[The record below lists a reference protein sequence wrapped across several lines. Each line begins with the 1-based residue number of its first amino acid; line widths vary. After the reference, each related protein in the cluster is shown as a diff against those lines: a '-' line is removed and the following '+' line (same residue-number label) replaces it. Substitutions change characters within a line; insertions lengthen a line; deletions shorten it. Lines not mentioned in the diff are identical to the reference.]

1 MGDEESPLPEMVP
14 DDKKNVSADN
24 RGDEIEE
31 KKPASKR
38 EWIVRLA
45 TSANVAIHSITIALV
60 SMSTFGRGTA
70 TTMKV
75 VGASFSYISS
85 GLGLANSPVIVA
97 RERQLTNADTFRAAM
112 NGVREQASLLA
123 GQNDLLS
130 GEIDELQE
138 DVDRMKEIESAL
150 SGLAETQGSQL
161 NELMELIEE
170 NKQINRELREVLQ
183 NMILEDVIELVL
195 DIDHDG
201 SFIIE
206 DNEIDRLIVGIKL
219 IDGVKSFDQPM
230 FRDEVMR
237 CEGKADKVIE
247 LIKTM
252 VTTGGCGLVLDPEAR
267 ILGMYE

>member
-1 MGDEESPLPEMVP
+1 MGDEESPSLPEEVP
-14 DDKKNVSADN
+14 NATKDLSANDQE
-24 RGDEIEE
+24 GEIEEE

-60 SMSTFGRGTA
+60 SMSTFGRGA
-70 TTMKV
+70 TTTRKV

-85 GLGLANSPVIVA
+85 GLGLVNSPVVVT

-123 GQNDLLS
+123 GQNDVLS

-138 DVDRMKEIESAL
+138 DVDRMKEVELTL
-150 SGLAETQGSQL
+150 SSLAETQGSQL

-170 NKQINRELREVLQ
+170 NKQINRELRAVLQ

-195 DIDHDG
+195 DIDQDG
-201 SFIIE
+201 SFIVE
-206 DNEIDRLIVGIKL
+206 DNEIDRLIVGITL
-219 IDGVKSFDQPM
+219 IDGVKSFDQVM
-230 FRDEVMR
+230 FREEVMR
-237 CEGKADKVIE
+237 CEGKADKVIQ

-267 ILGMYE
+267 IKNA

>member
-1 MGDEESPLPEMVP
+1 MGISLDDHENSSIDPSPLIDSKVNDE
-14 DDKKNVSADN
+14 
-24 RGDEIEE
+24 GGEIEE
-31 KKPASKR
+31 NKPASKR

-45 TSANVAIHSITIALV
+45 TFANVAVHSITIALV
-60 SMSTFGRGTA
+60 SISTFGRGA
-70 TTMKV
+70 TTANQV
-75 VGASFSYISS
+75 VGASFSYMSS
-85 GLGLANSPVIVA
+85 GLGLANSPVVVT

-112 NGVREQASLLA
+112 NGVLEQASLLA
-123 GQNDLLS
+123 GQNDVLS

-138 DVDRMKEIESAL
+138 DVDRMKEVESAL
-150 SGLAETQGSQL
+150 SSLAETQGSQL

-170 NKQINRELREVLQ
+170 NKQINRELRAVLQ
-183 NMILEDVIELVL
+183 NIILEDVIELVL

-206 DNEIDRLIVGIKL
+206 DNEIDRLIVGITL
-219 IDGVKSFDQPM
+219 IDGVKSFDQAM

-237 CEGKADKVIE
+237 CEGKADKVIQ

-267 ILGMYE
+267 IKNA

>member
-24 RGDEIEE
+24 KGDEIEE
-31 KKPASKR
+31 KKPAGKR

-85 GLGLANSPVIVA
+85 GLGLANSPAVVT

-201 SFIIE
+201 SFTVE
-206 DNEIDRLIVGIKL
+206 NSEIDRLIVGIKL
-219 IDGVKSFDQPM
+219 IDGVESFDQPM

-267 ILGMYE
+267 IKAGD

>member
-1 MGDEESPLPEMVP
+1 MGDEESPSLPEEVP
-14 DDKKNVSADN
+14 NATKDLSANDQE
-24 RGDEIEE
+24 GEIEEE
-31 KKPASKR
+31 KKPVGKR

-45 TSANVAIHSITIALV
+45 TFANVTIHSITIALV
-60 SMSTFGRGTA
+60 SMSTFGRGA
-70 TTMKV
+70 TTTRKV

-85 GLGLANSPVIVA
+85 GLGLVNSPVVVT

-123 GQNDLLS
+123 GQNDVLS

-138 DVDRMKEIESAL
+138 DVDRMKEVESAL
-150 SGLAETQGSQL
+150 SSLAETQGSQL

-170 NKQINRELREVLQ
+170 NKQINRELRAVLQ

-195 DIDHDG
+195 DIDQDG
-201 SFIIE
+201 SFIVE
-206 DNEIDRLIVGIKL
+206 DNEIDRLIVGITL
-219 IDGVKSFDQPM
+219 IDGVESFDQVM
-230 FRDEVMR
+230 FREEVMR
-237 CEGKADKVIE
+237 CEGKAGKVIQ

-267 ILGMYE
+267 IKNA